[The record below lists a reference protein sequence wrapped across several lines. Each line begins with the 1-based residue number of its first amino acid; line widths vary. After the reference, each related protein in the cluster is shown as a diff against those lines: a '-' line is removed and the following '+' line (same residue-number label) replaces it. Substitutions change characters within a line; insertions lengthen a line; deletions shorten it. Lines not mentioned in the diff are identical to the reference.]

1 FMNRI
6 FLSLIFFACAAGTA
20 GCSKSTPDSMQK
32 MKNTQETQAV
42 ISGIEQGEKQMEQ
55 FREAEKTEGNLE
67 KMRRIEGKSAR

>member
-1 FMNRI
+1 MNI
-6 FLSLIFFACAAGTA
+6 ILLFSLLFACAAGTA
-20 GCSKSTPDSMQK
+20 GCTKATPDSMQK

-55 FREAEKTEGNLE
+55 FREAEKTEGDLE